1 MGVLAMKLR
10 KLLPL
15 LGAACLLAPT
25 LRSADAQAVMSSDG
39 TAADGAAKPGS
50 TVLAVAV
57 IVHPKNPINE
67 ISLAELRQY
76 FALEKKFWPN
86 NSRVA
91 LYMRPSK
98 TKEQKV
104 LLETIYEKSSRLLKK
119 YWKRMVFMGDIP
131 GEPSYAATT
140 KAAVARVK
148 RKKGGMSVIMATKVP
163 KDVKVLAIRV
173 KKNGKALRPGDAG
186 YPLAYTPK
194 PKNKQ
199 KK

>member
-1 MGVLAMKLR
+1 MGVLTMKLR
-10 KLLPL
+10 KVLPL
-15 LGAACLLAPT
+15 LGAALLLTPT
-25 LRSADAQAVMSSDG
+25 LRIADAQAMVSSDG
-39 TAADGAAKPGS
+39 AASSKTGGG
-50 TVLAVAV
+50 VLAVAV

-86 NSRVA
+86 RSRVA

-98 TKEQKV
+98 TPEQKV
-104 LLETIYEKSSRLLKK
+104 LLETIYEKSNRLLKK

-148 RKKGGMSVIMATKVP
+148 RKLGGMSVIMATKVP
-163 KDVKVLAIRV
+163 KGVKVLAIRV

-186 YPLAYTPK
+186 YPLVYTAK
-194 PKNKQ
+194 PT